1 MSARPWPLELVFQRE
16 ARTLAIRFDNGESF
30 EIPFELLRVDSPSA
44 EERGHGP
51 QARVIGGK
59 RNVGV
64 TRAEPVGRYA
74 VRIVFDDGHDS
85 GLFSWD
91 YLRELGREKHARMS
105 AYAESQC
112 PGGRRAG
119 VDAPELAGARSLIH

>member
-1 MSARPWPLELVFQRE
+1 MTARPWPQELTFERA
-16 ARTLAIRFDNGESF
+16 ARRLKIRFDNGEAYDL
-30 EIPFELLRVDSPSA
+30 PFELLRVESPSA

-64 TRAEPVGRYA
+64 MRAEPVGRYA

-91 YLRELGREKHARMS
+91 LLRDLGKEKDGKMRAYLERL
-105 AYAESQC
+105 QQ
-112 PGGRRAG
+112 AG
-119 VDAPELAGARSLIH
+119 LSRG

>member
-1 MSARPWPLELVFQRE
+1 MSARPWPLELVFQRQ
-16 ARTLAIRFDNGESF
+16 ARTLLVRFDDGAHF

-59 RNVGV
+59 RNVGI
-64 TRAEPVGRYA
+64 TGAEPVGRYG
-74 VRIVFDDGHDS
+74 VRIIFDDGHDS

-91 YLRELGREKHARMS
+91 YLRELGRDKETRMA
-105 AYAESQC
+105 AYAQ
-112 PGGRRAG
+112 RLKAAG
-119 VDAPELAGARSLIH
+119 LER

>member
-1 MSARPWPLELVFQRE
+1 MSPVAARPWPVELVFRRE
-16 ARTLAIRFDNGESF
+16 ARVLAIRYDNGDAF

-51 QARVIGGK
+51 AERTIGGK
-59 RNVGV
+59 KQVGV

-74 VRIVFDDGHDS
+74 VRIVFDDGHES

-91 YLRELGREKHARMS
+91 YLHELGRDKTKRMN
-105 AYAESQC
+105 AYFD
-112 PGGRRAG
+112 RLKKAG
-119 VDAPELAGARSLIH
+119 LKRD